1 MKLMIVLFSLV
12 TAQMALSNCLGEG
25 QIIAKVAGI
34 KSKSLSNCTV
44 DIDANSIT
52 QYNVNQT
59 CILDIQEVL
68 YKGVEVGL
76 KDGHDCRFDAGDAIS
91 GILVLN
97 KAGQII
103 LE

>member
-1 MKLMIVLFSLV
+1 MILLFSIA
-12 TAQMALSNCLGEG
+12 TAQISFANCLGEA
-25 QIIAKVAGI
+25 QIIAKVANV

-52 QYNVNQT
+52 QYNVNRT

-76 KDGHDCRFDAGDAIS
+76 KDGHDCRFDAGDDIS
-91 GILVLN
+91 GVLVLN
-97 KAGQII
+97 NAGQII

>member
-1 MKLMIVLFSLV
+1 MKLSIVLFSMF
-12 TAQMALSNCLGEG
+12 TAQVSMANCLGEA

-44 DIDANSIT
+44 DIDFNSIK
-52 QYNVNQT
+52 QYNTNMT

-76 KDGHDCRFDAGDAIS
+76 KDGHDCALDLGDDIS
-91 GILVLN
+91 GVLVLN
-97 KAGQII
+97 TAGTIT